1 MSRLIG
7 LILILLCVGVSVAW
21 AQEDENEESTES
33 TNLLEAKHTLIDV
46 VDESKELDF
55 DVQTR
60 IFEQARA
67 RREEVVRMEKVL
79 KRRYARMNKLIEDV
93 EDRYK
98 TLRMI
103 QEEASNLVG
112 DAESEKADSKDDAAK
127 KEERTKQIIKLSR
140 FFSAMKA
147 KEVAKVIPEL
157 DEDLVVE
164 VLKRLKD
171 KKAGKILD
179 QIDKP
184 LAGVLMMKMTGTKI
198 KKKKK
203 KKKAPKSRPE
213 KSPEAEPKEKET
225 IDKKTG

>member
-1 MSRLIG
+1 MSRWLMSMLMVQFVWLPIA
-7 LILILLCVGVSVAW
+7 SAD
-21 AQEDENEESTES
+21 EDNAEAESTDV
-33 TNLLEAKHTLIDV
+33 LEAKHTLIDV
-46 VDESKELDF
+46 VDESKELEIG
-55 DVQTR
+55 VQTR
-60 IFEQARA
+60 IFEQARE
-67 RREEVVRMEKVL
+67 RRDEIETLEKRL
-79 KRRYARMNKLIEDV
+79 KRRHARMSKLIEDV

-103 QEEASNLVG
+103 QEEASRIVDG
-112 DAESEKADSKDDAAK
+112 EQTAKKDSKEDAAK

-147 KEVAKVIPEL
+147 KEVAQVIPEL

-179 QIDKP
+179 QLEKP
-184 LAGVLMMKMTGTKI
+184 LAGTLMMKMTGTKI

-203 KKKAPKSRPE
+203 KKKAPVPTEPAPTAEADEKEVAPKRPE
-213 KSPEAEPKEKET
+213 
-225 IDKKTG
+225 